1 MSNEQLSLGALEYLR
16 DDFAPRRCASCGS
29 QFWTREEQSTCG
41 DAPCAPYTFI
51 GAPVLKKRQLN
62 DMREFYLSF
71 FERRGHTR
79 VQPYPIIARWR
90 EDVLL
95 VNASIYDFQPLVTSG
110 KVPPPANPLTISQP
124 CVRLK
129 DIDIVGKSGRH
140 LTNFE
145 MMAHHAFNYPECQI
159 YWSNE
164 TVAYCDT
171 LLQKLGADPSAI
183 TYKES
188 PWAGGGNAGLSLE
201 VLVGGLELATLVFM
215 DMQRS
220 KTGMLIKG
228 ERYEH
233 METSIVDT
241 GYGLERMVWA
251 ANGMPTIYDAVMP
264 DIVNYLIEGTGLE
277 HSLEDPHYANIL
289 AQNARLA
296 GLVGVNAS
304 NLRGLR
310 KRVATSIGI
319 AVDELM
325 RIVEPIETVYTIA
338 DHSRC
343 LVFMLGDGIVPS
355 NVKAGYLAR
364 LVIRKALRSL
374 QGLNCDIGLEE
385 VIRKQI
391 ENLSA
396 FTLYEA
402 REETIIDMIRHETTK
417 YSSTIAKGKRL
428 VASLAQRYRGQS
440 FPLEELV
447 MLYDSHGMPPEV
459 VAAVGNEIGTNV
471 ELPDDF
477 YSLITDMHE
486 RVEVREE
493 PSTESVLDLPATYR
507 LFYDEPE
514 HVTFQARVIGVSKGG
529 VILDRTLFYPGGGG
543 QPEDTGHITTGV
555 GTKVRVLA
563 ARLVQQLVIHEVED
577 VTPFVI
583 GQSVRGEIDIDRRQ
597 SLARHHT
604 ATHILLASIRDVLGN
619 HIWQEGAQKGV
630 DSSRLDVSHYKKVT
644 DDERKEIERRANR
657 VIMDDIPVEQKWMD
671 RNEAEQA
678 YGFALYQGGVPPGA
692 VIRIVHVGADVQACA
707 GTHMTSTGKVGPLR
721 IVRTERIQDGVERF
735 EFAAGMAAILYD
747 QQRDAIISKSSK
759 TLRVPPEQ
767 LPSAVGRFFEEWKER
782 GKENEYLNKDKAKYL
797 FLATR
802 RESIKEAL
810 DALGAGDLETA
821 RNVLLSL
828 DAAFER
834 LPRPVILKGGIP
846 PPVTKK
852 AGETDTPLTVE
863 ASWPI
868 LVSRIDGDMKE
879 LLYASRELSKDNA
892 VVILGGV
899 HADQAHIIV
908 TVRADLAKK
917 GLDATT
923 IVKEACNILGG
934 SGGGRPERA
943 QGGGPGADKIAE
955 SIDKA
960 KQLVRE
966 KLEAIGQAG

>member
-1 MSNEQLSLGALEYLR
+1 
-16 DDFAPRRCASCGS
+16 
-29 QFWTREEQSTCG
+29 
-41 DAPCAPYTFI
+41 
-51 GAPVLKKRQLN
+51 
-62 DMREFYLSF
+62 
-71 FERRGHTR
+71 
-79 VQPYPIIARWR
+79 
-90 EDVLL
+90 
-95 VNASIYDFQPLVTSG
+95 
-110 KVPPPANPLTISQP
+110 
-124 CVRLK
+124 
-129 DIDIVGKSGRH
+129 
-140 LTNFE
+140 
-145 MMAHHAFNYPECQI
+145 
-159 YWSNE
+159 
-164 TVAYCDT
+164 
-171 LLQKLGADPSAI
+171 
-183 TYKES
+183 
-188 PWAGGGNAGLSLE
+188 
-201 VLVGGLELATLVFM
+201 
-215 DMQRS
+215 
-220 KTGMLIKG
+220 
-228 ERYEH
+228 
-233 METSIVDT
+233 
-241 GYGLERMVWA
+241 MVWA

-319 AVDELM
+319 AVEELM

-447 MLYDSHGMPPEV
+447 TLYDSHGMPPEV

-477 YSLITDMHE
+477 YSLITNMHE

-514 HVTFQARVIGVSKGG
+514 HVTFQARVIGLSKGG

-563 ARLVQQLVIHEVED
+563 ARLVQQIVIHEVED

-583 GQSVRGEIDIDRRQ
+583 GESVRGEIDIDRRQ

-630 DSSRLDVSHYKKVT
+630 ARSRLDVSHYKKVT

-657 VIMDDIPVEQKWMD
+657 VIMDDLPVEQKWMD

-721 IVRTERIQDGVERF
+721 IVKTERIQDGVERF
-735 EFAAGMAAILYD
+735 EFAAGIAAILYD
-747 QQRDAIISKSSK
+747 QERDAIVSKSSK

-767 LPSAVGRFFEEWKER
+767 LPSTTSRFFEEWKEL
-782 GKENEYLNKDKAKYL
+782 GKENEKLREQKAK
-797 FLATR
+797 FVS
-802 RESIKEAL
+802 ESPSIKKAQ
-810 DALGAGDLETA
+810 DALNAGDLNTL
-821 RNVLLSL
+821 RDILSSL
-828 DAAFER
+828 DAAFKR
-834 LPRPVILKGGIP
+834 LTNVA
-846 PPVTKK
+846 VTV
-852 AGETDTPLTVE
+852 DTVPNMVAQVGDVMVSTVE
-863 ASWPI
+863 QPKPGIKVYSMT
-868 LVSRIDGDMKE
+868 LIDANMKE
-879 LLYASRELSKDNA
+879 LLRTSQELLNDNA

-899 HADQAHIIV
+899 RAGKANIV
-908 TVRADLAKK
+908 IMMRTDVVKK
-917 GLDATT
+917 GLNAAM
-923 IVKEACNILGG
+923 IVKEVCSILGG
-934 SGGGRPERA
+934 RGGGRPERA
-943 QGGGPGADKIAE
+943 QGGGPYADKINEAVNQ
-955 SIDKA
+955 A
-960 KQLVRE
+960 KKLVRE

>member
-1 MSNEQLSLGALEYLR
+1 
-16 DDFAPRRCASCGS
+16 
-29 QFWTREEQSTCG
+29 
-41 DAPCAPYTFI
+41 
-51 GAPVLKKRQLN
+51 
-62 DMREFYLSF
+62 
-71 FERRGHTR
+71 
-79 VQPYPIIARWR
+79 
-90 EDVLL
+90 
-95 VNASIYDFQPLVTSG
+95 
-110 KVPPPANPLTISQP
+110 
-124 CVRLK
+124 
-129 DIDIVGKSGRH
+129 
-140 LTNFE
+140 
-145 MMAHHAFNYPECQI
+145 
-159 YWSNE
+159 
-164 TVAYCDT
+164 
-171 LLQKLGADPSAI
+171 
-183 TYKES
+183 
-188 PWAGGGNAGLSLE
+188 
-201 VLVGGLELATLVFM
+201 
-215 DMQRS
+215 
-220 KTGMLIKG
+220 
-228 ERYEH
+228 
-233 METSIVDT
+233 
-241 GYGLERMVWA
+241 
-251 ANGMPTIYDAVMP
+251 MP
-264 DIVNYLIEGTGLE
+264 DIVNYLIEGSGLE

-289 AQNARLA
+289 AQNARLS
-296 GLVGVNAS
+296 GLVDLNAS
-304 NLRGLR
+304 NLRDLR

-374 QGLNCDIGLEE
+374 QGLNCEIGLED

-402 REETIIDMIRHETTK
+402 REETIVDMIRHETAK
-417 YSSTIAKGKRL
+417 YGSTIDKGKRL

-440 FPLEELV
+440 FPREELV
-447 MLYDSHGMPPEV
+447 KLYDSHGVPPEI
-459 VAAVGNEIGTNV
+459 VAAVGNKIGTNV

-477 YSLITDMHE
+477 YSIVADTHE
-486 RVEVREE
+486 RVEVRVE
-493 PSTESVLDLPATYR
+493 PATEGVLDLPATYR

-514 HVTFQARVIGVSKGG
+514 QVTFQAQVIGLSKGG

-563 ARLVQQLVIHEVED
+563 ARLVDHVIVHEVED

-583 GQSVRGEIDIDRRQ
+583 GENVRGEIDIDRRQ

-657 VIMDDIPVEQKWMD
+657 VIMDDISVEQKWMD

-721 IVRTERIQDGVERF
+721 IMKTERIQDGVERF
-735 EFAAGMAAILYD
+735 EFAAGIAAILYD
-747 QQRDAIISKSSK
+747 QERDAIVSKSSK

-767 LPSAVGRFFEEWKER
+767 LPSTTSRFFEEWKEL
-782 GKENEYLNKDKAKYL
+782 GKENEELGALKAKFTS
-797 FLATR
+797 FLMS
-802 RESIKEAL
+802 ESPSIKKAQ
-810 DALGAGDLETA
+810 DAVNAGDLNTL
-821 RNVLLSL
+821 RNVLSSL
-828 DAAFER
+828 DAAFKR
-834 LPRPVILKGGIP
+834 LANVAVPLDTVPNVETSVLAPTVTIVEEINGIKILSKI
-846 PPVTKK
+846 
-852 AGETDTPLTVE
+852 
-863 ASWPI
+863 
-868 LVSRIDGDMKE
+868 IDANMKE
-879 LLYASRELSKDNA
+879 LLRTSQELLNDNA

-899 HADQAHIIV
+899 RAGQANIV
-908 TVRADLAKK
+908 IMMRTDVAKK
-917 GLDATT
+917 GLNAA
-923 IVKEACNILGG
+923 IIIKEACSLLGG

-943 QGGGPGADKIAE
+943 SGGGPHADKINDAVNE
-955 SIDKA
+955 ATK
-960 KQLVRE
+960 LVHE
-966 KLEAIGQAG
+966 KLKAIGRAG

>member
-1 MSNEQLSLGALEYLR
+1 MSNEPLSLGALEYLR

-79 VQPYPIIARWR
+79 VHPYPIIARWR

-124 CVRLK
+124 CVRLT
-129 DIDIVGKSGRH
+129 DIDVVGKSGRH

-145 MMAHHAFNYPECQI
+145 MMAHHAFNYPGCQI
-159 YWSNE
+159 YWNNE

-220 KTGMLIKG
+220 KTGIMIKG

-296 GLVGVNAS
+296 GLVGVKAS
-304 NLRGLR
+304 NLRALR
-310 KRVATSIGI
+310 QRVATSIGI
-319 AVDELM
+319 AVEELT
-325 RIVEPIETVYTIA
+325 RIVEPIQTVYTIA

-374 QGLNCDIGLEE
+374 QRLHCDIGLEE

-396 FTLYEA
+396 FTMYEA
-402 REETIIDMIRHETTK
+402 REETIIDMIRHETAK

-428 VASLAQRYRGQS
+428 VTSLAQRYRGHT
-440 FPLEELV
+440 FPLKELV
-447 MLYDSHGMPPEV
+447 TLYDSHGMPPEV
-459 VAAVGNEIGTNV
+459 VAAVGNEIGTNIEV
-471 ELPDDF
+471 PDDF
-477 YSLITDMHE
+477 YSLVTNMHE
-486 RVEVREE
+486 HIEVREE
-493 PSTESVLDLPATYR
+493 PTTESVLDLPATYR

-514 HVTFQARVIGVSKGG
+514 EVTFQAQVIGLSKGG

-543 QPEDTGHITTGV
+543 QPEDTGHITTGL

-583 GQSVRGEIDIDRRQ
+583 GESVRGEIDVDRRQ

-630 DSSRLDVSHYKKVT
+630 ARSRLDVSHYKKVT
-644 DDERKEIERRANR
+644 DDERKKIERRANR
-657 VIMDDIPVEQKWMD
+657 YVMDDLPVEQKWMD
-671 RNEAEQA
+671 RNEAEQT
-678 YGFALYQGGVPPGA
+678 YGFVLYQGGVPPGA
-692 VIRIVHVGADVQACA
+692 IIRIVQVGDDVQACA
-707 GTHMTSTGKVGPLR
+707 GTHTTSTGKVGPLR
-721 IVRTERIQDGVERF
+721 IAKTERIQDGVERF
-735 EFAAGMAAILYD
+735 EFAAGIAAILYD
-747 QQRDAIISKSSK
+747 QELEAIVSKCSK

-767 LPSAVGRFFEEWKER
+767 LPSTTSRFFDEWKER
-782 GKENEYLNKDKAKYL
+782 GKENEELRERKAE
-797 FLATR
+797 FVA
-802 RESIKEAL
+802 ESPLIKKAQ
-810 DALGAGDLETA
+810 DALNAGDLSTLRDA
-821 RNVLLSL
+821 LSSL
-828 DAAFER
+828 DAA
-834 LPRPVILKGGIP
+834 LKRFTNVA
-846 PPVTKK
+846 VTV
-852 AGETDTPLTVE
+852 DTSPNVVAKVVPATISTVE
-863 ASWPI
+863 EPKPGLKVYSMTPI
-868 LVSRIDGDMKE
+868 DADMKQ
-879 LLYASRELSKDNA
+879 LLRTAQGLLNENA

-899 HADQAHIIV
+899 RAGKANIV
-908 TVRADLAKK
+908 IMMRTGVVKK
-917 GLDATT
+917 GLNAAV
-923 IVKEACNILGG
+923 IVKEACSMLGG
-934 SGGGRPERA
+934 SGGGRPEQA
-943 QGGGPGADKIAE
+943 SGGGPHADKINEAIE
-955 SIDKA
+955 KA
-960 KQLVRE
+960 KTLVRK
-966 KLEAIGQAG
+966 KLEAIGQAS

>member
-16 DDFAPRRCASCGS
+16 DDFAPRQCASCGS

-62 DMREFYLSF
+62 EMREFYLSF

-79 VQPYPIIARWR
+79 VQPYPTIARWR

-129 DIDIVGKSGRH
+129 DIDMVGKSGRH

-145 MMAHHAFNYPECQI
+145 MMAHHAFNYPGCQI
-159 YWSNE
+159 YWNNE
-164 TVAYCDT
+164 TVAYCDA

-183 TYKES
+183 SYKES

-220 KTGMLIKG
+220 KTGMMIKG

-277 HSLEDPHYANIL
+277 HSLEDPYYANIL

-296 GLVGVNAS
+296 GLVGANAS

-319 AVDELM
+319 PVEELM

-343 LVFMLGDGIVPS
+343 LVFLLGDGIVPS

-364 LVIRKALRSL
+364 LVIRKALRAL

-396 FTLYEA
+396 FALYEA
-402 REETIIDMIRHETTK
+402 REKTIIDMIRHETAK

-428 VASLAQRYRGQS
+428 VASVAQRYRGQN

-447 MLYDSHGMPPEV
+447 KLYDSHGMPPEV
-459 VAAVGNEIGTNV
+459 VAAAGNEIGTNV
-471 ELPDDF
+471 EVPDDF
-477 YSLITDMHE
+477 YSLVSNMHE
-486 RVEVREE
+486 RVEGRKE
-493 PSTESVLDLPATYR
+493 PAAEGVLNLPATYR

-514 HVTFQARVIGVSKGG
+514 QVTFQAQVIGLSKGG
-529 VILDRTLFYPGGGG
+529 VVLDRTLFYPGGGG
-543 QPEDTGHITTGV
+543 QPEDTGHITTGS

-563 ARLVQQLVIHEVED
+563 ARLAQGIVIHEVED

-583 GQSVRGEIDIDRRQ
+583 GESVRGEIDIDRRQ

-604 ATHILLASIRDVLGN
+604 ATHILLASTRDVLGS

-630 DSSRLDVSHYKKVT
+630 DRSRLDVSHYKRVT

-657 VIMDDIPVEQKWMD
+657 VIMEDLPVEQKWMD

-678 YGFALYQGGVPPGA
+678 YGFALYEGGVPPGA
-692 VIRIVHVGADVQACA
+692 VIRIVRVGADVQACA

-721 IVRTERIQDGVERF
+721 IVKTERIQDGVERF

-747 QQRDAIISKSSK
+747 QERDAIISKSSK
-759 TLRVPPEQ
+759 TLRVPPQQ
-767 LPSAVGRFFEEWKER
+767 LPSAVARFFEEWKQR
-782 GKENEYLNKDKAKYL
+782 GKAQAAAAGLEPTVRVDETID
-797 FLATR
+797 
-802 RESIKEAL
+802 SIH
-810 DALGAGDLETA
+810 
-821 RNVLLSL
+821 VSSL
-828 DAAFER
+828 K
-834 LPRPVILKGGIP
+834 V
-846 PPVTKK
+846 
-852 AGETDTPLTVE
+852 
-863 ASWPI
+863 
-868 LVSRIDGDMKE
+868 DGDVKE
-879 LLYASRELSKDNA
+879 LLSISRGLSKDNA

-899 HADQAHIIV
+899 RAGQAHIVI
-908 TVRADLAKK
+908 TVGTEAAKK
-917 GLDATT
+917 GINAAV
-923 IVKEACNILGG
+923 IIKEACDLLGG
-934 SGGGRPERA
+934 NGGGRPERA
-943 QGGGPGADKIAE
+943 QGGGPRADKIGEAIE
-955 SIDKA
+955 KA
-960 KQLVRE
+960 KKLVRE

>member
-1 MSNEQLSLGALEYLR
+1 MPNEQLSLGALEYLSNNFESR
-16 DDFAPRRCASCGS
+16 YCSSCGS
-29 QFWTREEQSTCG
+29 RFWARAEQNTCG

-51 GAPVLKKRQLN
+51 GAPVLKKRGLY

-71 FERRGHTR
+71 FERRDHTR
-79 VQPYPIIARWR
+79 VSPYPVIARWR

-124 CVRLK
+124 CIRLN
-129 DIDIVGKSGRH
+129 DIDAVGKSGRH

-145 MMAHHAFNYPECQI
+145 MMAHHAFNYPGCQI

-164 TVAYCDT
+164 TVQYCDS
-171 LLQKLGADPSAI
+171 LLQELGADPAAI
-183 TYKES
+183 TYKER
-188 PWAGGGNAGLSLE
+188 PWAGGGNAGVSLE

-220 KTGMLIKG
+220 KTGMMIKG
-228 ERYEH
+228 ERYER
-233 METSIVDT
+233 MENSIVDT

-264 DIVNYLIEGTGLE
+264 EIVNYLIEGSGLE

-296 GLVGVNAS
+296 GLVNLNAS

-310 KRVATSIGI
+310 KRVAASIGI
-319 AVDELM
+319 AVEELM

-374 QGLNCDIGLEE
+374 HGLNCEIGLED
-385 VIRKQI
+385 IIKKQI

-396 FTLYEA
+396 FTLYGA
-402 REETIIDMIRHETTK
+402 REETIVDMIRHETAK
-417 YSSTIAKGKRL
+417 YDSTIGKGKRL

-440 FPLEELV
+440 FPMEELV
-447 MLYDSHGMPPEV
+447 TLYDSHGVPPEI
-459 VAAVGNEIGTNV
+459 VAEVGHEIGTNV

-477 YSLITDMHE
+477 YSLVANTHE
-486 RVEVREE
+486 RVEVRVE
-493 PSTESVLDLPATYR
+493 PTMEGILNLPATYR

-514 HVTFQARVIGVSKGG
+514 QVTFQAQVIGLFKEG

-543 QPEDTGHITTGV
+543 QPEDTGYITTDL

-563 ARLVQQLVIHEVED
+563 ARLVDRVVIHEVED
-577 VTPFVI
+577 VTPFVV
-583 GQSVRGEIDIDRRQ
+583 GENVRGEIDIDRRQ

-604 ATHILLASIRDVLGN
+604 ATHILLASIRGVLGN

-630 DSSRLDVSHYKKVT
+630 ESSRLDVSHYKKVT
-644 DDERKEIERRANR
+644 DDERKEIEQEANR
-657 VIMDDIPVEQKWMD
+657 VIMDDLLVEQKWMD
-671 RNEAEQA
+671 RNEAEQT

-721 IVRTERIQDGVERF
+721 IVKTERIQDGVERF
-735 EFAAGMAAILYD
+735 EFAAGIAAILYD
-747 QQRDAIISKSSK
+747 QERDAIINKSSK
-759 TLRVPPEQ
+759 TLRVPPQQ
-767 LPSAVGRFFEEWKER
+767 LPSAVARFFEEWKQR
-782 GKENEYLNKDKAKYL
+782 GKAQASAAA
-797 FLATR
+797 LAPTVR
-802 RESIKEAL
+802 VDETVGSIQ
-810 DALGAGDLETA
+810 
-821 RNVLLSL
+821 
-828 DAAFER
+828 
-834 LPRPVILKGGIP
+834 
-846 PPVTKK
+846 
-852 AGETDTPLTVE
+852 
-863 ASWPI
+863 
-868 LVSRIDGDMKE
+868 VSSMKIDGDVKE
-879 LLYASRELSKDNA
+879 LLHISRGLLKDNA

-899 HADQAHIIV
+899 RAGQAHMVI
-908 TVRADLAKK
+908 TVGTAAAKK
-917 GLDATT
+917 GINAAVV
-923 IVKEACNILGG
+923 VKEACNLLGG

-943 QGGGPGADKIAE
+943 QGGGPRADKIVEAIE
-955 SIDKA
+955 KA

>member
-1 MSNEQLSLGALEYLR
+1 
-16 DDFAPRRCASCGS
+16 
-29 QFWTREEQSTCG
+29 
-41 DAPCAPYTFI
+41 
-51 GAPVLKKRQLN
+51 
-62 DMREFYLSF
+62 
-71 FERRGHTR
+71 
-79 VQPYPIIARWR
+79 
-90 EDVLL
+90 
-95 VNASIYDFQPLVTSG
+95 
-110 KVPPPANPLTISQP
+110 
-124 CVRLK
+124 
-129 DIDIVGKSGRH
+129 
-140 LTNFE
+140 
-145 MMAHHAFNYPECQI
+145 
-159 YWSNE
+159 
-164 TVAYCDT
+164 
-171 LLQKLGADPSAI
+171 
-183 TYKES
+183 
-188 PWAGGGNAGLSLE
+188 
-201 VLVGGLELATLVFM
+201 
-215 DMQRS
+215 
-220 KTGMLIKG
+220 
-228 ERYEH
+228 
-233 METSIVDT
+233 
-241 GYGLERMVWA
+241 
-251 ANGMPTIYDAVMP
+251 
-264 DIVNYLIEGTGLE
+264 
-277 HSLEDPHYANIL
+277 
-289 AQNARLA
+289 
-296 GLVGVNAS
+296 VNAS

-319 AVDELM
+319 AVEELM

-447 MLYDSHGMPPEV
+447 TLYDSHGMPPEV

-477 YSLITDMHE
+477 YSLITNMHE

-514 HVTFQARVIGVSKGG
+514 HVTFQARVIGLSKGG

-583 GQSVRGEIDIDRRQ
+583 GESVRGEIDIDRRQ

-630 DSSRLDVSHYKKVT
+630 ARSRLDVSHYKKVT

-657 VIMDDIPVEQKWMD
+657 VIMDDLPVEQKWMD

-721 IVRTERIQDGVERF
+721 IVKTERIQDGVERF
-735 EFAAGMAAILYD
+735 EFAAGIAAILYD
-747 QQRDAIISKSSK
+747 QERDAIVSKSSK

-767 LPSAVGRFFEEWKER
+767 LPSTTSRFFEEWKEL
-782 GKENEYLNKDKAKYL
+782 GKENEKLREQKAK
-797 FLATR
+797 FVS
-802 RESIKEAL
+802 ESPSIKKAQ
-810 DALGAGDLETA
+810 DALNAGDLNTL
-821 RNVLLSL
+821 RDILSSL
-828 DAAFER
+828 DAAFKR
-834 LPRPVILKGGIP
+834 LTNVA
-846 PPVTKK
+846 VTV
-852 AGETDTPLTVE
+852 DTVPNMVAQVGDVMVSTVE
-863 ASWPI
+863 QPKPGIKVYSMT
-868 LVSRIDGDMKE
+868 LIDANMKE
-879 LLYASRELSKDNA
+879 LLRTSQELLNDNA

-899 HADQAHIIV
+899 RAGKANIV
-908 TVRADLAKK
+908 IMMRTDVVKK
-917 GLDATT
+917 GLNAAM
-923 IVKEACNILGG
+923 IVKEVCSILGG
-934 SGGGRPERA
+934 RGGGRPERA
-943 QGGGPGADKIAE
+943 QGGGPYADKINEAVNQ
-955 SIDKA
+955 A
-960 KQLVRE
+960 KKLVRE

>member
-1 MSNEQLSLGALEYLR
+1 
-16 DDFAPRRCASCGS
+16 
-29 QFWTREEQSTCG
+29 
-41 DAPCAPYTFI
+41 
-51 GAPVLKKRQLN
+51 
-62 DMREFYLSF
+62 
-71 FERRGHTR
+71 
-79 VQPYPIIARWR
+79 
-90 EDVLL
+90 
-95 VNASIYDFQPLVTSG
+95 
-110 KVPPPANPLTISQP
+110 
-124 CVRLK
+124 
-129 DIDIVGKSGRH
+129 
-140 LTNFE
+140 
-145 MMAHHAFNYPECQI
+145 MMAHHAFNYPGCQI

-164 TVAYCDT
+164 TVEYCDS
-171 LLQKLGADPSAI
+171 LLHELGADPAAI
-183 TYKES
+183 TYKER
-188 PWAGGGNAGLSLE
+188 PWAGGGNAGVSLE

-220 KTGMLIKG
+220 KTGMMIKG
-228 ERYEH
+228 ERYEP
-233 METSIVDT
+233 MENSIVDT

-264 DIVNYLIEGTGLE
+264 DIVNYLIEGSGLE

-289 AQNARLA
+289 AQNARLS
-296 GLVGVNAS
+296 GLVDLNAS
-304 NLRGLR
+304 NLRDLR

-374 QGLNCDIGLEE
+374 QGLNCEIGLED

-402 REETIIDMIRHETTK
+402 REETIVDMIRHETAK
-417 YSSTIAKGKRL
+417 YGSTIDKGKRL

-440 FPLEELV
+440 FPREELV
-447 MLYDSHGMPPEV
+447 KLYDSHGVPPEI
-459 VAAVGNEIGTNV
+459 VAAVGNKIGTNV

-477 YSLITDMHE
+477 YSIVADTHE
-486 RVEVREE
+486 RVEVRVA
-493 PSTESVLDLPATYR
+493 PATEGVLDLPATHR

-514 HVTFQARVIGVSKGG
+514 QVTFQAQVIGLSKGG

-563 ARLVQQLVIHEVED
+563 ARLVDHVIVHEVED

-583 GQSVRGEIDIDRRQ
+583 GENVRGEIDIDRRQ

-657 VIMDDIPVEQKWMD
+657 VIMDDISVEQKWMD

-721 IVRTERIQDGVERF
+721 IMKTERIQDGVERF
-735 EFAAGMAAILYD
+735 EFAAGIAAILYD
-747 QQRDAIISKSSK
+747 QERDAIVSKSSK

-767 LPSAVGRFFEEWKER
+767 LPSTTSRFFEEWKEL
-782 GKENEYLNKDKAKYL
+782 GKENEELGALKAKFTS
-797 FLATR
+797 FLMS
-802 RESIKEAL
+802 ESPSIKKAQ
-810 DALGAGDLETA
+810 DAVNAGDLNTL
-821 RNVLLSL
+821 RNVLSSL
-828 DAAFER
+828 DAAFKR
-834 LPRPVILKGGIP
+834 LANVAVPLDTVPNVETSVLAPTVTIVEEINGIKILSKI
-846 PPVTKK
+846 
-852 AGETDTPLTVE
+852 
-863 ASWPI
+863 
-868 LVSRIDGDMKE
+868 IDANMKE
-879 LLYASRELSKDNA
+879 LLRTSQELLNDNA

-899 HADQAHIIV
+899 RAGQANIV
-908 TVRADLAKK
+908 IMMRTDVAKK
-917 GLDATT
+917 GLNAA
-923 IVKEACNILGG
+923 IIIKEACSLLGG

-943 QGGGPGADKIAE
+943 SGGGPHADKINDAVNE
-955 SIDKA
+955 ATK
-960 KQLVRE
+960 LVHE
-966 KLEAIGQAG
+966 KLKAIGRAG

>member
-1 MSNEQLSLGALEYLR
+1 
-16 DDFAPRRCASCGS
+16 
-29 QFWTREEQSTCG
+29 
-41 DAPCAPYTFI
+41 
-51 GAPVLKKRQLN
+51 
-62 DMREFYLSF
+62 MREFYLSF
-71 FERRGHTR
+71 FERRGHMR
-79 VQPYPIIARWR
+79 VSPYPVIARWR

-124 CVRLK
+124 CIRLK
-129 DIDIVGKSGRH
+129 DIDAVGKSGRH

-145 MMAHHAFNYPECQI
+145 MMAHHAFNYPGCQI

-164 TVAYCDT
+164 TVQYCDS
-171 LLQKLGADPSAI
+171 LLQELGADPAAI
-183 TYKES
+183 TYKER
-188 PWAGGGNAGLSLE
+188 PWAGGGNAGVSLE

-220 KTGMLIKG
+220 KTGLIIKG
-228 ERYEH
+228 ERYER
-233 METSIVDT
+233 MENSVVDT

-264 DIVNYLIEGTGLE
+264 DIVNYLIEGSGLE

-296 GLVGVNAS
+296 GLVDLNAS

-310 KRVATSIGI
+310 KRVATNIGI
-319 AVDELM
+319 AVEELM
-325 RIVEPIETVYTIA
+325 SIVEPIETVYTIA

-374 QGLNCDIGLEE
+374 QGLNCEIGLEDI
-385 VIRKQI
+385 IRKHI

-396 FTLYEA
+396 FSLYEA
-402 REETIIDMIRHETTK
+402 REETIIDILRHETTK

-428 VASLAQRYRGQS
+428 VASLAQRYRGQN
-440 FPLEELV
+440 FPMEELV
-447 MLYDSHGMPPEV
+447 TLYDSHGVPPEI
-459 VAAVGNEIGTNV
+459 VAEVGHEVGTNV

-477 YSLITDMHE
+477 YSLVANTHE
-486 RVEVREE
+486 RVELRVE
-493 PSTESVLDLPATYR
+493 PTTGGFLDLPATYR

-514 HVTFQARVIGVSKGG
+514 QVTFQAQVIGLSKEG

-543 QPEDTGHITTGV
+543 QPEDTGYITTDL

-563 ARLVQQLVIHEVED
+563 ARLVDRVVIHEVED
-577 VTPFVI
+577 VTAFVV
-583 GQSVRGEIDIDRRQ
+583 GENVRGEIDIDRRQ

-604 ATHILLASIRDVLGN
+604 ATHILLASIRGVLGN

-644 DDERKEIERRANR
+644 DDEQKEIERRANR
-657 VIMDDIPVEQKWMD
+657 VIMDDLPVEQKWMD

-692 VIRIVHVGADVQACA
+692 VIRVVHVGADVQACA

-721 IVRTERIQDGVERF
+721 IVKTERIQDGVERF

-747 QQRDAIISKSSK
+747 QERDAIVSKSSK

-767 LPSAVGRFFEEWKER
+767 LPSTTSRFFEEWKEL
-782 GKENEYLNKDKAKYL
+782 GKENEELGELKAKFTS
-797 FLATR
+797 FLMS
-802 RESIKEAL
+802 ESPSIKKAQ
-810 DALGAGDLETA
+810 DAVNAGDLNTL
-821 RNVLLSL
+821 RDVLSSL
-828 DAAFER
+828 DAAFKR
-834 LPRPVILKGGIP
+834 LANVAVTVDKVPNVEISVLAPTVTIVEEMNGVKILSKI
-846 PPVTKK
+846 
-852 AGETDTPLTVE
+852 
-863 ASWPI
+863 
-868 LVSRIDGDMKE
+868 IDANMKE
-879 LLYASRELSKDNA
+879 LLRTSQELLNDYA

-899 HADQAHIIV
+899 RAGQANIV
-908 TVRADLAKK
+908 IMMRTDVAKK
-917 GLDATT
+917 GLNAA
-923 IVKEACNILGG
+923 IIIKEACSLLGG

-943 QGGGPGADKIAE
+943 SGGGPHADKINEAVNE
-955 SIDKA
+955 A
-960 KQLVRE
+960 KKLVHE
-966 KLEAIGQAG
+966 KLKAIG

>member
-1 MSNEQLSLGALEYLR
+1 M
-16 DDFAPRRCASCGS
+16 
-29 QFWTREEQSTCG
+29 
-41 DAPCAPYTFI
+41 
-51 GAPVLKKRQLN
+51 
-62 DMREFYLSF
+62 
-71 FERRGHTR
+71 
-79 VQPYPIIARWR
+79 
-90 EDVLL
+90 
-95 VNASIYDFQPLVTSG
+95 
-110 KVPPPANPLTISQP
+110 
-124 CVRLK
+124 
-129 DIDIVGKSGRH
+129 VGKSGRH

-145 MMAHHAFNYPECQI
+145 MMAHHAFNYPGCHI
-159 YWSNE
+159 YWNNE

-220 KTGMLIKG
+220 KTGMMIKG

-233 METSIVDT
+233 MKTSIVDT

-277 HSLEDPHYANIL
+277 HSLEDPYYANIL

-310 KRVATSIGI
+310 KRVAGSIGI
-319 AVDELM
+319 AVEELM

-391 ENLSA
+391 EDLSA
-396 FTLYEA
+396 FKLYEA

-440 FPLEELV
+440 FPVEELV
-447 MLYDSHGMPPEV
+447 TLYDSHGMPPEV
-459 VAAVGNEIGTNV
+459 VAAVANEIGTNV

-477 YSLITDMHE
+477 YSLVTNMHE

-493 PSTESVLDLPATYR
+493 PATEGVLDLPATHR

-514 HVTFQARVIGVSKGG
+514 QVTFQAQVIGLSKGG

-543 QPEDTGHITTGV
+543 QPEDTGYIITGS

-563 ARLVQQLVIHEVED
+563 AHLVQRVVIHEVED
-577 VTPFVI
+577 VSPFVI
-583 GQSVRGEIDIDRRQ
+583 GESVRGEIDIDRRQ

-604 ATHILLASIRDVLGN
+604 ATHILLASIRGVLGN
-619 HIWQEGAQKGV
+619 HIWQEGAQKGEH
-630 DSSRLDVSHYKKVT
+630 SSRLDVSHYKKVT
-644 DDERKEIERRANR
+644 DDQRKEIELRANKAI
-657 VIMDDIPVEQKWMD
+657 VADTEVVQEWMD
-671 RNEAEQA
+671 RNEAEQE
-678 YGFALYQGGVPPGA
+678 YGFSLYQGGVPPGA
-692 VIRIVHVGADVQACA
+692 IIRIVKVRTDDPDVTDVQACA
-707 GTHMTSTGKVGPLR
+707 GTHMTSTGKVGSLR
-721 IVRTERIQDGVERF
+721 IVKTERIQDGVERF
-735 EFAAGMAAILYD
+735 EFAAGIAAILYG
-747 QQRDAIISKSSK
+747 QERDDMVSKSSK

-767 LPSAVGRFFEEWKER
+767 LPSTTSRFFKEWKER
-782 GKENEYLNKDKAKYL
+782 GKENEELRKRKAE
-797 FLATR
+797 FVS
-802 RESIKEAL
+802 ESPSIKKAQ
-810 DALGAGDLETA
+810 DALNAGDLNTLQDA
-821 RNVLLSL
+821 LSSL
-828 DAAFER
+828 DAAFKR
-834 LPRPVILKGGIP
+834 FTNVAVTVDTVPNAVAKVAPVK
-846 PPVTKK
+846 VS
-852 AGETDTPLTVE
+852 TVE
-863 ASWPI
+863 EPKPGIKVYSMTPI
-868 LVSRIDGDMKE
+868 DANMKE
-879 LLYASRELSKDNA
+879 LLRTAQELLNENA

-899 HADQAHIIV
+899 RAGKANIV
-908 TVRADLAKK
+908 IMMRTDVVKK
-917 GLDATT
+917 GLNAAV
-923 IVKEACNILGG
+923 IVKEACSILGG

-943 QGGGPGADKIAE
+943 SGGGPHADKINEAVNQANE
-955 SIDKA
+955 
-960 KQLVRE
+960 LVRE
-966 KLEAIGQAG
+966 KLEAIGQTG